1 MNRAPHRG
9 FFLYNRNYAIIFI
22 PFICSKIHLA
32 EWIAIKS
39 KQKLKITVNL
49 VALALFVG
57 MIIYLSLRFTPQ
69 VLSLYKRRHEF
80 ERAVKDQGLTGIAA
94 FILLQVLQ
102 IVVAA
107 IPGEVVQ
114 LLGGYLYGTV
124 LGTVYLVIGVV
135 IGSSLAFFAARLLG
149 FRLVKLLMPPARLE
163 KIYGLV
169 NGPKAEFI
177 MLVLFLIPG
186 VPKDFLTYIAGLTP
200 VKPEKFLLIA
210 IIGRLPALVV
220 SCYIGASLR
229 ANNFRLA
236 IACSIAVLFFFL
248 GSWFYKDRILEGI
261 RR

>member
-102 IVVAA
+102 IVDRF
-107 IPGEVVQ
+107 GHG
-114 LLGGYLYGTV
+114 LLGDWSCNWLQ
-124 LGTVYLVIGVV
+124 
-135 IGSSLAFFAARLLG
+135 
-149 FRLVKLLMPPARLE
+149 P
-163 KIYGLV
+163 GLFCGQIV
-169 NGPKAEFI
+169 GI
-177 MLVLFLIPG
+177 Q
-186 VPKDFLTYIAGLTP
+186 AG
-200 VKPEKFLLIA
+200 
-210 IIGRLPALVV
+210 
-220 SCYIGASLR
+220 
-229 ANNFRLA
+229 
-236 IACSIAVLFFFL
+236 
-248 GSWFYKDRILEGI
+248 
-261 RR
+261 